1 MPCYHPLKGWKARS
15 GGITFN
21 RRESPRGT
29 LMTVPCGQCIGCRL
43 ERSRQWA
50 TRIMHEASRYD
61 ANSFLTLTYAED
73 PISLRKDD
81 LQKFFKRARKAGF
94 FLRYYACGEYG
105 DELGRPHFHV
115 CLFGEDFADDR
126 YAWAIRNSFQYW
138 RSPALEALWPMG
150 HSEIGSLTFES
161 AAYVARYVT
170 KKITEP
176 SGGLVAEDGLMPHY
190 TRMDEATG
198 ELHFVKP
205 EFALMSRG
213 GRSGKGKACGIG
225 AAFFDEFHPEI
236 TRDDSVIVRGREAKP
251 PRYYDCLFQ
260 RQDPDG
266 FEALKAQRRALA
278 ERHAWNSTDDRLAV
292 REAVCKARFSQQR
305 RSYEARSDG
314 SF

>member
-1 MPCYHPLKGWKARS
+1 
-15 GGITFN
+15 
-21 RRESPRGT
+21 
-29 LMTVPCGQCIGCRL
+29 
-43 ERSRQWA
+43 
-50 TRIMHEASRYD
+50 MHEASLHD

-81 LQKFFKRARKAGF
+81 LQKFFKKARKAGF
-94 FLRYYACGEYG
+94 FFRYYACGEYG

-126 YAWAIRNSFQYW
+126 YFWATRKGFQYW
-138 RSPALEALWPMG
+138 RSPALEDLWIHG
-150 HSEIGSLTFES
+150 HSEIGTLCFES

-170 KKITEP
+170 KKITVR
-176 SGGLVAEDGLMPHY
+176 SGDLVAVDGVLPHY

-198 ELHFVKP
+198 ELHFVDP
-205 EFALMSRG
+205 EFAVMSRG
-213 GRSGKGKACGIG
+213 GRNGKGKACGIG
-225 AAFFDEFHPEI
+225 AGYFDEFHPEI

-251 PRYYDCLFQ
+251 PRYYDSLFE

-266 FEALKAQRRALA
+266 FEEMKVQRRALA

-305 RSYEARSDG
+305 RSYETGSDG
-314 SF
+314 SV